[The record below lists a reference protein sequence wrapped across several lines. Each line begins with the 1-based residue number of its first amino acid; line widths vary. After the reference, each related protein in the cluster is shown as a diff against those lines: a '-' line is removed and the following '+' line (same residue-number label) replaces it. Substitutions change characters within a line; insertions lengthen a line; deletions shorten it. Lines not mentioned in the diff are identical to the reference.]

1 MGCSNKSC
9 SCNGTYNLKTF
20 PKNLR
25 DIMEDKDMSSAN
37 LADKLD
43 VVRMSVYNWR
53 AGRADPS
60 LRRLFEISLVLD
72 TKITNLLLE

>member
-1 MGCSNKSC
+1 MD
-9 SCNGTYNLKTF
+9 GTYKLSSF

-25 DIMEDKDMSSAN
+25 NIMTDKGMRSAH

-53 AGRADPS
+53 TGRTDPT
-60 LRRLFEISLVLD
+60 LIRLFQIASVLD
-72 TKITNLLLE
+72 TDIGRLLNTQQQI

>member
-1 MGCSNKSC
+1 MD
-9 SCNGTYNLKTF
+9 GTYKLSSF

-25 DIMEDKDMSSAN
+25 NLMNQKGMTSAH
-37 LADKLD
+37 LAEELD

-60 LRRLFEISLVLD
+60 LRRLFEISSVLD
-72 TKITNLLLE
+72 TNITNLLKE

>member
-1 MGCSNKSC
+1 MD
-9 SCNGTYNLKTF
+9 GTYKLNSF

-25 DIMEDKDMSSAN
+25 NLMREKGMSSAH
-37 LADKLD
+37 LADKLG

>member
-1 MGCSNKSC
+1 MD
-9 SCNGTYNLKTF
+9 GTYKLSSF

-25 DIMEDKDMSSAN
+25 NIMKEKGMSSAH

-72 TKITNLLLE
+72 TKITNLLME

>member
-1 MGCSNKSC
+1 MD
-9 SCNGTYNLKTF
+9 GTYKLNSF

-25 DIMEDKDMSSAN
+25 NLMREKGMSSAH
-37 LADKLD
+37 LADKLG

-72 TKITNLLLE
+72 TKITNLLME

>member
-1 MGCSNKSC
+1 MD
-9 SCNGTYNLKTF
+9 GTYKLNSF

-25 DIMEDKDMSSAN
+25 NIMTEKGMSSAD

>member
-1 MGCSNKSC
+1 MD
-9 SCNGTYNLKTF
+9 GTYKLNSF

-25 DIMEDKDMSSAN
+25 NLMREKGMRSAH
-37 LADKLD
+37 LADKLG

-72 TKITNLLLE
+72 TKITNLLME

>member
-1 MGCSNKSC
+1 MD
-9 SCNGTYNLKTF
+9 GTYKLNSF

-25 DIMEDKDMSSAN
+25 NLMNKKGMSSAH

>member
-1 MGCSNKSC
+1 MD
-9 SCNGTYNLKTF
+9 GTYKLNSF

-25 DIMEDKDMSSAN
+25 NLMFEKGMSSAH
-37 LADKLD
+37 LAEELD

-60 LRRLFEISLVLD
+60 LRRLFQISEVLN
-72 TKITNLLLE
+72 TNVTNLIKE

>member
-1 MGCSNKSC
+1 MD
-9 SCNGTYNLKTF
+9 GTYKLSSF

-25 DIMEDKDMSSAN
+25 KLMFEKGMSSAH
-37 LADKLD
+37 LAEELD

-60 LRRLFEISLVLD
+60 LRRLFEISSVLD
-72 TKITNLLLE
+72 TNITNLLKE

>member
-1 MGCSNKSC
+1 MD
-9 SCNGTYNLKTF
+9 GTYKLRSF

-25 DIMEDKDMSSAN
+25 NLMNKKGMSSAH
-37 LADKLD
+37 LADKLG

-72 TKITNLLLE
+72 TKITNLLME

>member
-1 MGCSNKSC
+1 MD
-9 SCNGTYNLKTF
+9 GTYRLSSF

-25 DIMEDKDMSSAN
+25 DIMTDKGMSSAH

>member
-1 MGCSNKSC
+1 MD
-9 SCNGTYNLKTF
+9 GTYKLSSF

-25 DIMEDKDMSSAN
+25 NIMTEKGMSSAH

-53 AGRADPS
+53 AGRAAPS
-60 LRRLFEISLVLD
+60 LRRLFQISLVLD
-72 TKITNLLLE
+72 TKITNLLME

>member
-1 MGCSNKSC
+1 MD
-9 SCNGTYNLKTF
+9 GTYKLSSF

-25 DIMEDKDMSSAN
+25 NIMTEKGMSSAD

-60 LRRLFEISLVLD
+60 LRRLFQISLVLD
-72 TKITNLLLE
+72 TKITNLLME

>member
-1 MGCSNKSC
+1 MD
-9 SCNGTYNLKTF
+9 GTYKLNSF

-25 DIMEDKDMSSAN
+25 NLMREKGMSSAH

-72 TKITNLLLE
+72 TKITNLLME

>member
-1 MGCSNKSC
+1 MD
-9 SCNGTYNLKTF
+9 GTYKLSSF

-25 DIMEDKDMSSAN
+25 KIMNVKGMSSAH
-37 LADKLD
+37 LADELD

-53 AGRADPS
+53 PGRADPS

-72 TKITNLLLE
+72 TNITNLLKE

>member
-1 MGCSNKSC
+1 MD
-9 SCNGTYNLKTF
+9 GTYKLSSF

-25 DIMEDKDMSSAN
+25 NLMREKGMSSAH

>member
-1 MGCSNKSC
+1 MD
-9 SCNGTYNLKTF
+9 GTYKLNSF

-25 DIMEDKDMSSAN
+25 NLMREKGMSSAH

>member
-1 MGCSNKSC
+1 MD
-9 SCNGTYNLKTF
+9 GTYKLNSF

-25 DIMEDKDMSSAN
+25 NLMNKKGMSSAH

-72 TKITNLLLE
+72 TKITNLLME

>member
-1 MGCSNKSC
+1 MD
-9 SCNGTYNLKTF
+9 GTYKLNSF

-25 DIMEDKDMSSAN
+25 NIMTEKGMSSEH